1 MFDIEMGCERSAEK
15 AIALR
20 TSWPPPSRTLPST
33 SVTLAPAALGDEFAE
48 VAICAERP
56 REDSRIIVSEF
67 HCTEREMT
75 EVTKDLGSLDGK
87 C

>member
-33 SVTLAPAALGDEFAE
+33 SVTPVAPAALADEFAE
-48 VAICAERP
+48 VAICAKRP
-56 REDSRIIVSEF
+56 REDSRIIVSF
-67 HCTEREMT
+67 TALRER
-75 EVTKDLGSLDGK
+75 
-87 C
+87 